1 MSSSEDSPQE
11 GGEEVFKLD
20 EDYFSAEHSSHIT
33 SSYYPEKLI
42 MLACKKTEQPNR
54 VLKLL
59 RASLTNLTKQV
70 SRSSGS
76 SSFDT
81 SRLER
86 IVEIYDALNQ
96 GHINKL
102 LLSKLVFPGLPLE
115 LKGLR
120 GVIWRIFLNYLPL
133 DTTRWD

>member
-1 MSSSEDSPQE
+1 MNSGTFWDYGTSMCDGIRKTQE

-70 SRSSGS
+70 SRSSG
-76 SSFDT
+76 
-81 SRLER
+81 
-86 IVEIYDALNQ
+86 
-96 GHINKL
+96 
-102 LLSKLVFPGLPLE
+102 
-115 LKGLR
+115 
-120 GVIWRIFLNYLPL
+120 
-133 DTTRWD
+133 